1 MILIFSIHLLYKNKN
16 KERKNY
22 LLFLDRPCFCF
33 ELYHLF
39 SIDNCYCTTRSNRK
53 NTGRPRYNCSKIK
66 RTWRATRHG
75 RGRGSSPAKRREGT
89 FRSKANRSA
98 PWSNVTRILRV
109 VALTSKLADSRYRRY
124 DYGSSSALLSKSLPL
139 EKRNN
144 KRKKPKSSPSPL
156 PFIKKKTK
164 KKSGGISIRTN
175 SLLSILSTFP
185 NPLEC
190 DSNFPKLMPLHIPV
204 LLLLLLNRHRFPRIF
219 KECQI
224 RGCSVGN
231 RPPLPSHRLMT
242 FQRAIVRNERLSV
255 PSGSSVDSARHFS
268 VAYSGQ
274 PLFVAVLSGPFAN
287 QQSIS
292 GGG

>member
-1 MILIFSIHLLYKNKN
+1 MFGGKYLEWKEKAARHKLTAFTRTLAFYTASYTRVLVILLRSRPRCSITEKTFTFRTTLHSRARDQGSQRPISTLSTLVILIFSIHLLYKNKN

-53 NTGRPRYNCSKIK
+53 TERPRYNCSKIK
-66 RTWRATRHG
+66 RTWRATRHS

-156 PFIKKKTK
+156 PFIKKK
-164 KKSGGISIRTN
+164 N
-175 SLLSILSTFP
+175 
-185 NPLEC
+185 
-190 DSNFPKLMPLHIPV
+190 
-204 LLLLLLNRHRFPRIF
+204 
-219 KECQI
+219 
-224 RGCSVGN
+224 
-231 RPPLPSHRLMT
+231 
-242 FQRAIVRNERLSV
+242 
-255 PSGSSVDSARHFS
+255 
-268 VAYSGQ
+268 
-274 PLFVAVLSGPFAN
+274 
-287 QQSIS
+287 
-292 GGG
+292 